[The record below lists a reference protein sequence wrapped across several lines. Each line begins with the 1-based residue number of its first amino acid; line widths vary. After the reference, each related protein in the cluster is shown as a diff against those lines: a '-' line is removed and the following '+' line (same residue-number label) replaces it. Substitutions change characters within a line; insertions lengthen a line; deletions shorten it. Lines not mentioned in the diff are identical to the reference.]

1 MLKSWI
7 SANRGFSCCTSSVDW
22 VLGGKKAGG
31 LAGGS
36 FSTSDFSP
44 GSFLS
49 LTIIPGLTAGLEF
62 PVSGITNGLESSFSC
77 NALSSL
83 RFLLGSN
90 QGKFSS
96 ASFVV
101 SL

>member
-22 VLGGKKAGG
+22 VLGGKEAGG

-36 FSTSDFSP
+36 FSTSDFSL

-49 LTIIPGLTAGLEF
+49 LTLIPGLTA
-62 PVSGITNGLESSFSC
+62 GLESSFSC

-90 QGKFSS
+90 QAKFSS